1 MTLVLNPGPATG
13 GQAVRSVTKSGEE
26 VQIVAIDTAELPG
39 GAMPMSAEELP
50 LPTGAATQVTLAAL
64 NVIAAAIQTAVDAIN
79 GKTTAVN
86 TGAIAGTVA
95 LDAPTLAALESI
107 TASTGGLTNTELR
120 ADPVPVSVAGAATE
134 TTLAAIN
141 TKTPAL
147 VGGFRP
153 VCVSAFNYPISAAN
167 SSTTQ
172 LAAGASFT
180 GTIETAQD
188 QPSISILLTSD
199 QPTTLTVRQFIDEAG
214 TFAAPD
220 IVFYVPAGAGFARSF
235 PVNGNFVRVI
245 AQNNGGSTTT
255 TFNLN
260 TAFGFLDNTDAQGAH
275 PVTELPLLLT
285 GAAAQTA
292 VVNNI
297 LNPASGAA
305 GTRSEGYRAASVQVV
320 STGTG
325 GTFIFEQSNDGTNW
339 IALPVFN
346 AALVTAVP
354 ITAAITATAS
364 AIVYTF
370 PIRCAFIRL
379 RIATTITGGSIRAF
393 SRLSTEPWTAAA
405 QLVASNA
412 AGNML
417 VNADTEFAAAAAL
430 ADGAANPTTASG
442 GALQSQF
449 NGATWDRVRNNI
461 SVALDSSTARTTSG
475 TGATFTNHSG
485 RAVSFWVN
493 VTAVTGTTPT
503 LTVRVQ
509 WSPDNGATWL
519 DMDTTNLQTASI
531 TGTSNATLR
540 IGVGLTTAAN
550 AALNTAAPRL
560 MRLAWTVGGTTPS
573 FTFATWANTSA

>member
-1 MTLVLNPGPATG
+1 MTIPVRDRNGADLNLASNTV
-13 GQAVRSVTKSGEE
+13 ASEE
-26 VQIVAIDTAELPG
+26 VPVNQ
-39 GAMPMSAEELP
+39 
-50 LPTGAATQVTLAAL
+50 LANA
-64 NVIAAAIQTAVDAIN
+64 
-79 GKTTAVN
+79 
-86 TGAIAGTVA
+86 
-95 LDAPTLAALESI
+95 
-107 TASTGGLTNTELR
+107 
-120 ADPVPVSVAGAATE
+120 AGALIDPATE

-305 GTRSEGYRAASVQVV
+305 GTRSEGYRAASIQVV

-346 AALVTAVP
+346 AALVTGVP

-364 AIVYTF
+364 AIVYTL

-405 QLVASNA
+405 QLVASNT

-417 VNADTEFAAAAAL
+417 VNLGTNTPAL
-430 ADGAANPTTASG
+430 AASTNRAGFLAGSGIWYDDTSTALAANATFTGTSRDATVTATATAFANAATYAQEVVLSAEQDVSFTLVLEVSRDNAVWRRAKAVPSAAVTG
-442 GALQSQF
+442 GGQYAEIVHRPSWRHWRLLVV
-449 NGATWDRVRNNI
+449 NGAT
-461 SVALDSSTARTTSG
+461 VAARTTAG
-475 TGATFTNHSG
+475 
-485 RAVSFWVN
+485 
-493 VTAVTGTTPT
+493 
-503 LTVRVQ
+503 
-509 WSPDNGATWL
+509 
-519 DMDTTNLQTASI
+519 SI
-531 TGTSNATLR
+531 AK
-540 IGVGLTTAAN
+540 
-550 AALNTAAPRL
+550 AL
-560 MRLAWTVGGTTPS
+560 
-573 FTFATWANTSA
+573 